1 MKNVKLFGV
10 LGSVFLLLRVVPEV
24 GGILILL
31 GFITTLIAIVF
42 LYRATRDRYILLNYS
57 ISLAITIITT
67 IVSAVYITIAVFNP
81 EKAPFGAELADIVLG
96 ILPLISAFFLLRSY
110 RRIAHTLDVFFFS
123 VTGIASLC
131 FAILA
136 TLFAVYIGL
145 AVAPAFAVTLRQL
158 IILLSF
164 IVIPVLQLISF
175 ARIPTKVSRFTS

>member
-67 IVSAVYITIAVFNP
+67 IVSSLYITIAVFNP
-81 EKAPFGAELADIVLG
+81 
-96 ILPLISAFFLLRSY
+96 
-110 RRIAHTLDVFFFS
+110 
-123 VTGIASLC
+123 
-131 FAILA
+131 
-136 TLFAVYIGL
+136 
-145 AVAPAFAVTLRQL
+145 
-158 IILLSF
+158 
-164 IVIPVLQLISF
+164 
-175 ARIPTKVSRFTS
+175 